1 MECRKADHSSE
12 FKSSLSKR
20 LNRIEGQVRGVKK
33 MIEEDDYCDDVLNQ
47 IMSIKAS
54 LDGVSKELLKAHISS
69 CVMRQVEEGRS
80 EEIIEELMTTVKK
93 MIKLM

>member
-33 MIEEDDYCDDVLNQ
+33 MIEED
-47 IMSIKAS
+47 M
-54 LDGVSKELLKAHISS
+54 H
-69 CVMRQVEEGRS
+69 
-80 EEIIEELMTTVKK
+80 KK
-93 MIKLM
+93 